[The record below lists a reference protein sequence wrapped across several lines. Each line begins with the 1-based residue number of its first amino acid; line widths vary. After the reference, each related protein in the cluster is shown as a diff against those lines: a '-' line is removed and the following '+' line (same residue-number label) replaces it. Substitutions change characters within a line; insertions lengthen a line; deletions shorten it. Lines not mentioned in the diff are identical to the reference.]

1 MKQSGV
7 MLIESLFF
15 NQNRTTMG
23 IILQGYNAPVIGR
36 VGSSVGYLWKGKAC
50 LRTYCRHIN
59 YPNTE
64 GQQRQ
69 RNWFVGMVRFASAA
83 TDALRLGLRQKADE
97 AQMTEGNYFIQ
108 QNKQHFRLNEG
119 HLEVDYDQLRLTAG
133 SAADVYFHN
142 PKFEENETISVGFE
156 KNMMS
161 FRASGDDN
169 VYLYIYAPGRE
180 EGYLSAPVARR
191 SKSLKVSLPEQWA
204 GEEVHLY
211 GFVIAKDG
219 RASNSTYIGPGR
231 VNHYEERGR
240 YVPLNK
246 NWKDFVDI
254 ATEANTE
261 EANSTDTAISA
272 TIEKPT
278 IDLFQDPPKVP

>member
-1 MKQSGV
+1 MPRYSLYQSIYNLKG
-7 MLIESLFF
+7 
-15 NQNRTTMG
+15 TTMG
-23 IILQGYNAPVIGR
+23 IILEGYNTPVIGR
-36 VGSSVGYLWKGKAC
+36 VGNSVGYLWKGRAC

-83 TDALRLGLRQKADE
+83 TEALRLGLRQQADE
-97 AQMTEGNYFIQ
+97 AQMTEGNYFILK
-108 QNKQHFRLNEG
+108 NKQHFRINDG
-119 HLEVDYDQLRLTAG
+119 QLEVDYNQLRIATG
-133 SAADVYFHN
+133 SAADIYFHN
-142 PKFEENETISVGFE
+142 PKFEENETISVTFE

-161 FRASGDDN
+161 FRASGDDR
-169 VYLYIYAPGRE
+169 VYLYVYAPGRG
-180 EGYLSAPVARR
+180 EGYLSAPATRR
-191 SKSLKVSLPEQWA
+191 CKSLKISLPEQWA

-211 GFVIAKDG
+211 GFVVDKEG

-254 ATEANTE
+254 ATEANAETTPIAN
-261 EANSTDTAISA
+261 EAGA
-272 TIEKPT
+272 TQVEKPE
-278 IDLFQDPPKVP
+278 INLFRDPPKVP